1 MTSTLLTKDCPRNS
15 MRSDKSKNTQID
27 YETEAMML
35 QSRRKKSNSWQ
46 ALLRKLK
53 RKGKPNWSFLLS
65 QQQGKLSLLS
75 KDLRLLCLS
84 LRSEVSKSTLLRGT
98 SSKWLLEILVLTRTL
113 MIPFKTTLLSY
124 QSSLRKITQF
134 KTLCCP
140 QEGRCSFKMD
150 LYPHLLRSLFDLSLK
165 SVSGMRWHFTTRWSL
180 SEKSSKGRFRGYKK
194 RWDCG
199 IFTTNRYKTIML
211 QASLNKRRN
220 RTTMRM
226 YCTSWVSLTRKWIS
240 DKLSSTRSWMIKS
253 KRTNSNWRNIV
264 TKRLC
269 ISESKAKS

>member
-1 MTSTLLTKDCPRNS
+1 MTSTLLTKDCWRNS

-27 YETEAMML
+27 YETEAMMP

-46 ALLRKLK
+46 ALLRRLK
-53 RKGKPNWSFLLS
+53 RKGKHSLSFPLS
-65 QQQGKLSLLS
+65 QQQDKLSLLS

-84 LRSEVSKSTLLRGT
+84 LRSEVSKSTLLKDT
-98 SSKWLLEILVLTRTL
+98 SSKWLLEISVLIRTL
-113 MIPFKTTLLSY
+113 KIPFKTTFLSF

-134 KTLCCP
+134 KTLCC
-140 QEGRCSFKMD
+140 QLEGRCSFKMD
-150 LYPHLLRSLFDLSLK
+150 LCPHLLRSLFDSSLK
-165 SVSGMRWHFTTRWSL
+165 SVFGMQWHFTTRWSL

-199 IFTTNRYKTIML
+199 IFTTNKFKTIML
-211 QASLNKRRN
+211 LASLNKRRN